1 MDSSAVFGFEYKNS
15 EQTLDLTFYSNQK
28 QPPIKFD
35 ASVLPMKVTIMNKD
49 KVVYRDEFKID
60 AESKDEIP
68 YQIKTN
74 LYE

>member
-1 MDSSAVFGFEYKNS
+1 MDSSAVFGSEYKDS

-35 ASVLPMKVTIMNKD
+35 ASVLPMGVTIMNKD

-68 YQIKTN
+68 Y
-74 LYE
+74 